1 VLDAYEANSEPAIL
15 MVARDGEKGRL
26 LGILLEG
33 FGFRVLECR
42 DQRQVR
48 AALAQDVPS
57 VAMVDA
63 ELGDARESMALI
75 HERGDLPVLLL
86 VGGESAAP
94 ARLAADLGASAWA
107 RLDTRP
113 DGILHALRG
122 LLTGAELH

>member
-15 MVARDGEKGRL
+15 MVARDGERGRL

-42 DQRQVR
+42 DQGQVR
-48 AALAQDVPS
+48 EALVQAVPS

-63 ELGDARESMALI
+63 SLGDARESMALI

-86 VGGESAAP
+86 VGGESGAP
-94 ARLAADLGASAWA
+94 ERVAADLGADAWA

-113 DGILHALRG
+113 DGILSALRG
-122 LLTGAELH
+122 LLVGAALH